1 MDLLTALGVAAL
13 LVRVGIAL
21 YATGTVRAKNAG
33 GAVLRVIA
41 DLCIAVLAFWAVGT
55 AFLFGE
61 NHSFLSVNT
70 PLLFGRGTAPGAM
83 PIILIHLAMIL
94 TASSAVG
101 LTVAERSRFLP
112 LCAASLVLA
121 GFVFPVAGQWA
132 WRGWLMR
139 RGYFDLAG
147 ASTLHVAAGVFAAV
161 AAAIVGPRNGKFNR
175 DGSSAIMPGH
185 NLPLLSVGAL
195 LMFVGWAPYIAGASL
210 AHLRITPGTE
220 VIYAAP
226 GAFNALL
233 AGAAAGLAS
242 LLYSQ
247 LRYGK
252 PDIML
257 VVTGLLGGLVSVSAG
272 ATAMPAWAAV
282 SIGAVAGVIVPLAA
296 VTIDLRGRLD
306 DPGGIIAIHAVGGAL
321 GTLAVAFVLPVTPA
335 PSRFQQFGIQL
346 LGLLSIAL
354 FSAVVALLLFLMLKK
369 TVGIRSKEADE
380 FDGLDLAE
388 HDIGAYPDFQQTTIK
403 SYHLREV

>member
-1 MDLLTALGVAAL
+1 
-13 LVRVGIAL
+13 
-21 YATGTVRAKNAG
+21 
-33 GAVLRVIA
+33 
-41 DLCIAVLAFWAVGT
+41 
-55 AFLFGE
+55 
-61 NHSFLSVNT
+61 
-70 PLLFGRGTAPGAM
+70 
-83 PIILIHLAMIL
+83 
-94 TASSAVG
+94 
-101 LTVAERSRFLP
+101 
-112 LCAASLVLA
+112 
-121 GFVFPVAGQWA
+121 
-132 WRGWLMR
+132 MR

-210 AHLRITPGTE
+210 AHLRIAPGTE